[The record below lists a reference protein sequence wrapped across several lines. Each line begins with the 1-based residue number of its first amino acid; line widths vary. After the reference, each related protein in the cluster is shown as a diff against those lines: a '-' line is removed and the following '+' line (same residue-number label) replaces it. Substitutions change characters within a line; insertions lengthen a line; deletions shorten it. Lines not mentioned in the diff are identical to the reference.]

1 MCSWPVGR
9 IPENTRGRVAVSVD
23 TARECSHRP
32 RGQPGHGGATRAV
45 PPPVPGSPTPFPA
58 GPDFVSAVRAVDI
71 AVAYLVETEQYGAVQ
86 QQAARVMRAAVVE
99 GATPPVPPGLMAVE
113 EAEA

>member
-1 MCSWPVGR
+1 M
-9 IPENTRGRVAVSVD
+9 IPILLAI
-23 TARECSHRP
+23 AAAALYFLP
-32 RGQPGHGGATRAV
+32 LIV
-45 PPPVPGSPTPFPA
+45 PKPPPPDDIALPPVPGAPTPSPA